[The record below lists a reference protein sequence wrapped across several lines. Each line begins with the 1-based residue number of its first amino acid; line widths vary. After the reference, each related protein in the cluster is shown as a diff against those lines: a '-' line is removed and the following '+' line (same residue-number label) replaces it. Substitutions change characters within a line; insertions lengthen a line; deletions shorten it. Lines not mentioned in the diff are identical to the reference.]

1 MHAGREFMERFWYHV
16 KNLVNAHTGNKENPH
31 GVTKEQI
38 GLGNVENKSSEM
50 IRAEMTSGDVTDALG
65 YTPSNVSHTH
75 PVSQVTGLTG
85 SRALVSDSSGHP
97 AVSGVTATE
106 LGYLDGAT
114 SNIQN
119 QINSLNSNLTNVE
132 ESVDGLNG
140 NIKFHTKY
148 LQYDNSITPE
158 TIIKNTVYELPTEKG
173 RIQTF
178 YIVLLN
184 YGASYVLLAQKLQEG
199 TYASVLA
206 FSYNRENIMFF
217 REFSDGWVN

>member
-140 NIKFHTKY
+140 NIKFIQNICNMIILYARSYYQKIRY
-148 LQYDNSITPE
+148 EFLQRM
-158 TIIKNTVYELPTEKG
+158 G
-173 RIQTF
+173 RNKHLI
-178 YIVLLN
+178 LCC
-184 YGASYVLLAQKLQEG
+184 
-199 TYASVLA
+199 
-206 FSYNRENIMFF
+206 
-217 REFSDGWVN
+217 